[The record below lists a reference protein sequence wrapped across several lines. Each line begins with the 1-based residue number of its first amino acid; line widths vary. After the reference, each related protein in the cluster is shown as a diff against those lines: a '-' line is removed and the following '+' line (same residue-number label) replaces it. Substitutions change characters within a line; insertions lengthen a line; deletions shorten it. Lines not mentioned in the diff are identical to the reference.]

1 MVVNCGGNFA
11 LQQAFGDVWRHFFL
25 LLQLGKKLWYVVDGG
40 QIDAATHSTIHRTV
54 PYNKEKS
61 GPNVSGAKL
70 EKF

>member
-1 MVVNCGGNFA
+1 MS
-11 LQQAFGDVWRHFFL
+11 GDTFFL

>member
-1 MVVNCGGNFA
+1 MS
-11 LQQAFGDVWRHFFL
+11 GDTFFL

-40 QIDAATHSTIHRTV
+40 QIDAATHAIIHRTV

-70 EKF
+70 EKFWSTLKGIGV